1 MKTPELAAGALVLAT
16 ALGVVGLWLPAGTEA
31 RQAPVMRERRIMGP
45 GPIAISM
52 RQGME
57 AVVLQ
62 ADGAAYAVNL
72 ATGKIGPLLYRVP
85 PAYQAAD
92 IAAGAMGGGVVT
104 CFSLSAR
111 TSLEAGA
118 FVLQVTPDRPDVW
131 AWMSTPGVYIG
142 LAINPADGHI
152 YVSNSTTNEV
162 FEVPVGVANPRQVFV
177 AAPLRAVRLGAM
189 AIDPVARRL
198 YVADVGVPVI
208 YAIDLASRSVRRLNV
223 PVGDVRALA
232 WGEAARR
239 LYVADSGQEAVWV
252 VDPNAPKPAAN
263 RFVQDPRIR
272 VPAGITVAP
281 DRSVWIADEAAHAL
295 FQVSADS
302 RTIIRVVPW
311 SPPMPI
317 KR

>member
-1 MKTPELAAGALVLAT
+1 M
-16 ALGVVGLWLPAGTEA
+16 
-31 RQAPVMRERRIMGP
+31 Q
-45 GPIAISM
+45 
-52 RQGME
+52 
-57 AVVLQ
+57 
-62 ADGAAYAVNL
+62 
-72 ATGKIGPLLYRVP
+72 
-85 PAYQAAD
+85 
-92 IAAGAMGGGVVT
+92 
-104 CFSLSAR
+104 
-111 TSLEAGA
+111 
-118 FVLQVTPDRPDVW
+118 
-131 AWMSTPGVYIG
+131 TPGVYIG

-162 FEVPVGVANPRQVFV
+162 FEVPVGVANPRQVLV
-177 AAPLRAVRLGAM
+177 AAPARAVRLGAM

>member
-16 ALGVVGLWLPAGTEA
+16 ALGVVGLSLPTVTEA
-31 RQAPVMRERRIMGP
+31 RQGAAMRERRIMGP
-45 GPIAISM
+45 APIAISM

-62 ADGAAYAVNL
+62 ADGAAYAVDL
-72 ATGKIGPLLYRVP
+72 KTGEIGELIYRVP

-92 IAAGAMGGGVVT
+92 TAAGAMGGGVVT

-111 TSLEAGA
+111 TSWEAGA
-118 FVLQVTPDRPDVW
+118 FVLQVMPDRREVW
-131 AWMSTPGVYIG
+131 TWMQSPGVYIG
-142 LAINPADGHI
+142 LAVNPADGQI

-162 FEVPVGVANPRQVFV
+162 FAVPVGEEKVRPNRI
-177 AAPLRAVRLGAM
+177 AAPAGAMRLGAM

-198 YVADVGVPVI
+198 YVADTDAPVI
-208 YAIDLASRSVRRLNV
+208 YAIDLASRAVRRLTV
-223 PVGDVRALA
+223 PVGDLRALA

-239 LYVADSGQEAVWV
+239 LYVADSGREAVWV
-252 VDPNAPKPAAN
+252 VDPNAPKAAAD

-281 DRSVWIADEAAHAL
+281 DRSVWIADEAARAL
-295 FQVSADS
+295 FQVSPDTRAV
-302 RTIIRVVPW
+302 IRVVPW
-311 SPPMPI
+311 SIVPL